1 MLLIWEESDN
11 VILTKKSWPFNPRH
25 LIHGMPW
32 MYETGIF
39 AYGRAVLAVN
49 VM

>member
-11 VILTKKSWPFNPRH
+11 VILTKKSWPINPRH

-32 MYETGIF
+32 MVRDWYLCLWAHSFG
-39 AYGRAVLAVN
+39 VN
-49 VM
+49 WL